1 MRIALLEDD
10 PAQAELMIGWLGNAG
25 HDCHHFTTG
34 GDFLK
39 AVAHDSFD
47 LAVLDW
53 GLPDMQGDEVLTS
66 VRDRLDWR
74 IPVLFVTSRDQ
85 EEDVVHALELGADD
99 YMSKPVRRG
108 EALARVNALLRR
120 SMPTDPAERVH
131 EFAPYTFDTQSHAAT
146 VDGEPVDLTQREF
159 ELAVFLF
166 KNVGRLVSRGH
177 ILETVWGT
185 RPDLNTRTVDTHISR
200 IRTKLG
206 LSPAAGWRLSS
217 VYQHGYRLEQLD
229 SEPGKAAC

>member
-10 PAQAELMIGWLGNAG
+10 PAQAELMSSWLGNAG
-25 HDCHHFTTG
+25 HDCHHFSTG

-53 GLPDMQGDEVLTS
+53 GLPDMPGDEVLAA

-74 IPVLFVTSRDQ
+74 IPVLFVTSRD
-85 EEDVVHALELGADD
+85 EEQDVVRALELGADD

-108 EALARVNALLRR
+108 EALARVHALLRR
-120 SMPTDPAERVH
+120 SAPTDPNDHRQ
-131 EFAPYTFDTQSHAAT
+131 EFAPFAFDTKSHTAT
-146 VDGEPVDLTQREF
+146 IDGTPVELTQREF

-166 KNVGRLVSRGH
+166 KNAGRLVSRGH

-206 LSPAAGWRLSS
+206 LTPSVGWRLSS
-217 VYQHGYRLEQLD
+217 VYQHGYRLEQI
-229 SEPGKAAC
+229 EPESDNTG